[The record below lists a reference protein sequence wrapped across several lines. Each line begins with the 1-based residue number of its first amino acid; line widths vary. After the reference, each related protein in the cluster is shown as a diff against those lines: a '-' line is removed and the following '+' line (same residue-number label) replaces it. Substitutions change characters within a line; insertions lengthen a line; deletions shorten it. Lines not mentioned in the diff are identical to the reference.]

1 MKKNKGMLIVL
12 SGPSGAGKDTVLGK
26 LLENRNDIDLSVSYT
41 TRTPRSGEING
52 KDYHFVDKDI
62 FQKAINDGE
71 MLEYACYCGN
81 YYGTPRFEVEKN
93 LESGRSVILEIEV
106 QGAEQVIKKCPEAV
120 SIFIVPPSIEELK
133 KRLKNRA
140 SDSEEAVRLRVSEAE
155 KEISLAEHYKYIVVN
170 DDVELCADNISKI
183 IDSEYMK
190 SSRMGYI
197 IKEVLKK

>member
-120 SIFIVPPSIEELK
+120 SVFIVPPSIEELK

>member
-1 MKKNKGMLIVL
+1 MKKNKGILIVL

-155 KEISLAEHYKYIVVN
+155 KEISLAEHYKYIVINN
-170 DDVELCADNISKI
+170 DVKLCADNVSKI

>member
-1 MKKNKGMLIVL
+1 MKKNKGILIVL

>member
-1 MKKNKGMLIVL
+1 
-12 SGPSGAGKDTVLGK
+12 
-26 LLENRNDIDLSVSYT
+26 
-41 TRTPRSGEING
+41 
-52 KDYHFVDKDI
+52 
-62 FQKAINDGE
+62 

-120 SIFIVPPSIEELK
+120 SVFIVPPSIEELK